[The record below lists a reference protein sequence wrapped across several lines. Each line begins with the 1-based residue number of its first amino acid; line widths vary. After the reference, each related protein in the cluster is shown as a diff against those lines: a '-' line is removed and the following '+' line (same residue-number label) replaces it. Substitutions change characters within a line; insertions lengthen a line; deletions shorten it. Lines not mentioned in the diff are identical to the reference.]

1 MRSAPEQSET
11 SFAAR
16 LRRVLTPPPLGPD
29 AGLEIWRERILF
41 FLLAP
46 GLALGSIA
54 YLSAL
59 PTLLLRG
66 HYLVVIVD
74 ALMIALCL
82 VIFLLRDLPW
92 RLRAGLLLGVCYAVG
107 AAVLLS
113 MGPISGGMAWLFVM
127 PLVGGV
133 LMGVRVAQVCLGI
146 NCLAL
151 LGLSW
156 IIYGELL
163 PWAGTVPHG
172 TERWPIIAI
181 NYLLLN
187 AVTAIPV
194 AVLVRGLE
202 KTLLRHRQISR
213 ELEQGRS
220 YLTQE
225 MAIRRRAQKALA
237 ESEKK
242 YRLVAE
248 NASDAIWTLDLA
260 TMRLSYVS
268 PSVEHMLGFTPQE
281 MYERTLDQML
291 APSSLA
297 LAMAVLR
304 EELEAEPR
312 SADPIR
318 SRRLELQHLRK
329 DGTIIWAEV
338 PVRFLRGEGGEPT
351 ALLGISRDITARKQ
365 AEEALRQSE
374 NRYRDLFD
382 SISDII
388 YTQDLQ
394 GRFTS
399 VNPAAAELFGYSAE
413 ELIGRK
419 GSEFMLPQ
427 YRERFETEYL
437 ATLREKEFMAGLGQY
452 RDKEEN
458 KHFIEYRSTLVRPEK
473 GEPYISGIGREVTE
487 RVRAHRQVQQLQKQL
502 LHSQK
507 MEAVGTLAGGIA
519 HDFNNTLAVMMGY
532 TELALSV
539 TKPGD
544 PRQEQ
549 LEQVFQA
556 GERAAAMVKQL
567 LNFSR
572 RNDLNRSPVVL
583 QALVEDGLEVLK
595 ASLPAKVELGIAL
608 QAPGEVILADP
619 SQMHQVLTNLVENA
633 FFAMRQS
640 GGVLSIRLERITLGP
655 GQAAAQE
662 ELAAGEYLRLT
673 VGDTGPGMTPQVRER
688 VFEPFFTTKQVNEGS
703 GMGLAVAHGIVTS
716 HGGAIQVESKP
727 GKGAVFTVL
736 LPCARPDQREE
747 TPAKTASGPAGGQE
761 RILVVDDEPQ
771 MRRMMKQ
778 LLQRL
783 GYRIRTASSSQEALE
798 ALAKAPEGFDLIISD
813 LTMPE
818 ISGDELARRAA
829 AINPVLPV
837 IISTG
842 HTGCLLDR
850 DTPPNVSQV
859 ITKPAPAV
867 ELDCAVRRALDLPGR
882 RKK

>member
-1 MRSAPEQSET
+1 MRSAPEQSDT
-11 SFAAR
+11 SFTAR

-46 GLALGSIA
+46 GLALGFIA

-82 VIFLLRDLPW
+82 AIFLLRDLPW
-92 RLRAGLLLGVCYAVG
+92 RLRAGLLLLVCYVVG

-113 MGPISGGMAWLFVM
+113 MGPISGGMAWLFTM

-133 LMGVRVAQVCLGI
+133 LMGVRTAQVCLGI

-156 IIYGELL
+156 IIYGKLL
-163 PWAGTVPHG
+163 PWAGTTPHG
-172 TERWPIIAI
+172 MERWPIIAI

-202 KTLLRHRQISR
+202 KTMLRHRQISH

-248 NASDAIWTLDLA
+248 NASDAIWTLDLT
-260 TMRLSYVS
+260 TMRLSYIS
-268 PSVEHMLGFTPQE
+268 PSVEHILGFTPQE
-281 MYERTLDQML
+281 MYNRTLDQIL
-291 APSSLA
+291 APASYA

-304 EELEAEPR
+304 EELDAEPR
-312 SADPIR
+312 NADPVR
-318 SRRLELQHLRK
+318 SRRMELQHLRK
-329 DGTIIWAEV
+329 DGTLIWAEV
-338 PVRFLRGEGGEPT
+338 PVRFLRGEQGEPT
-351 ALLGISRDITARKQ
+351 ALLGISRDITARKK

-374 NRYRDLFD
+374 KRYRDLFD

-388 YTQDLQ
+388 YTQDLE

-399 VNPAAAELFGYSAE
+399 VNPAAAELFGYSPD

-419 GSEFMLPQ
+419 GSEFMLPEYQ
-427 YRERFETEYL
+427 PYFESEYL
-437 ATLREKEFMAGLGQY
+437 VTVREKGFMAGLGQY
-452 RDKEEN
+452 RDKGEN
-458 KHFIEYRSTLVRPEK
+458 RHYIEFRSTLVRPEK
-473 GEPYISGIGREVTE
+473 GEPYISGIGREVTD
-487 RVRAHRQVQQLQKQL
+487 RVRAHRQVKQLQKQL
-502 LHSQK
+502 LQSQK

-532 TELALSV
+532 TELALSA
-539 TKPGD
+539 TAPGD
-544 PRQEQ
+544 PRHEQ
-549 LEQVFQA
+549 LDQVFQA

-572 RNDLNRSPVVL
+572 RSYLNQSPMVL
-583 QALVEDGLEVLK
+583 QSMVEDGLELLK
-595 ASLPAKVELGIAL
+595 TSLPQGVELSTDL
-608 QAPGEVILADP
+608 RAPGEVILADP
-619 SQMHQVLTNLVENA
+619 TQMHQVLASLVDNA
-633 FFAMRQS
+633 FFAMRS
-640 GGVLSIRLERITLGP
+640 GGGVFSVGLERITLGP
-655 GQAAAQE
+655 QQAAAQM
-662 ELAAGEYLRLT
+662 ELAAGDYLRLT
-673 VGDTGPGMTPQVRER
+673 VSDTGTGMPPQVCER

-716 HGGAIQVESKP
+716 HGGAIQVESRP
-727 GKGAVFTVL
+727 GEGAVFTVL
-736 LPCARPDQREE
+736 LPCLRPDLREQA
-747 TPAKTASGPAGGQE
+747 PAKTASGPAGGHE
-761 RILVVDDEPQ
+761 RILVVDDEQQ
-771 MRRMMKQ
+771 MRHMMKQ

-783 GYRIRTASSSQEALE
+783 GYEVRAVSSSPEALE
-798 ALAKAPEGFDLIISD
+798 TLADAPKGFDLIITD
-813 LTMPE
+813 LTMPG
-818 ISGDELARRAA
+818 IPGDELARRAA
-829 AINPVLPV
+829 VINPSMPV

-842 HTGCLLDR
+842 HSGCLLDR

-859 ITKPAPAV
+859 ITKPTPAV
-867 ELDCAVRRALDLPGR
+867 DLDCAVRRALDLPGR